1 MRNWSIWVFLP
12 ILHFLCTAVGLIVVG
27 IGRSPPYISIAGD
40 QPIASCFFSH
50 VMNFAAFV
58 GLVIGLFR
66 YLQLKPKVPW
76 LNLAS
81 LVTFSLA
88 CFGMTLVGNFQLS
101 SSIDIH
107 NVGSGLAFVLGMV
120 YCWLQSVITLRLN
133 LRRKCV
139 AMVRFLLS
147 AAITTSMIP
156 YFVLMAQGIHIHAAR
171 AQWFLTMSL
180 LAFIGSF
187 AIEFRHLHFE
197 VICTDLREPPLR
209 RSETYSYAPKR
220 HSDTPER
227 HSDTQ
232 ERHSDTTISLAF
244 GLGSS
249 LAFGLGSSLAF
260 SLGSS
265 LAFGLGTLTTSMLL
279 YFVLMAQGT
288 HIHAARALHGPPGA
302 AARRRSPTPLASCGY
317 SPPIYR
323 FNIKP

>member
-1 MRNWSIWVFLP
+1 MIPTVHGESGKMRNCSIWVLLP
-12 ILHFLCTAVGLIVVG
+12 ILHFLCTAVGLIVVYFIALQSHSISSLGSQTSG
-27 IGRSPPYISIAGD
+27 IGRRPPYISIAGD

-107 NVGSGLAFVLGMV
+107 NLGSGLAFVLGMV

-156 YFVLMAQGIHIHAAR
+156 YFVLMVLGIHIHAAR

-209 RSETYSYAPKR
+209 RSETFSYAPKR

-227 HSDTQ
+227 HSDTK
-232 ERHSDTTISLAF
+232 ERHSDTPERHSDTPERHSDTPKRHSETPERHSDTI
-244 GLGSS
+244 
-249 LAFGLGSSLAF
+249 
-260 SLGSS
+260 
-265 LAFGLGTLTTSMLL
+265 M
-279 YFVLMAQGT
+279 
-288 HIHAARALHGPPGA
+288 
-302 AARRRSPTPLASCGY
+302 
-317 SPPIYR
+317 
-323 FNIKP
+323 